1 MVLNRHRMKPRP
13 VRIASFFMLG
23 LLGAG
28 ALPAAPL
35 RVLYFTK
42 SSAFEHSV
50 IKRVD
55 DQPSHSERVLTEIG
69 AKHGIAFTFSKDGSL
84 FTPEYLAS
92 FDVLMFYTSGN
103 LLSAGTDGH
112 PAMTPAGK
120 QALLDAV
127 AAGKGFVGLH
137 SCSDTFHTGEGPGG
151 PPDRHHRF
159 RNYGDAADPFI
170 KMLGGEFI
178 RHGPQQTAH
187 ARVASPNFPGFESL
201 GTELQWHEEWYSL
214 KELAPD
220 MHALLVL
227 ETSGMTGSDY
237 QRPPF
242 PIAWARRHGE
252 GRVVYNALGHREDVW
267 ENPQFQSML
276 LGTLFWAGRRVEA
289 DIPPNLAIVSPN
301 YAELPPPPETK

>member
-1 MVLNRHRMKPRP
+1 MIPHP
-13 VRIASFFMLG
+13 VRIASLFMLG
-23 LLGAG
+23 LFGAT

-55 DQPSHSERVLTEIG
+55 DQPSHSERVLSQLGEQ
-69 AKHGIAFTFSKDGSL
+69 HDIAFTFSKDGSL
-84 FTPEYLAS
+84 FTPEYLAT
-92 FDVLMFYTSGN
+92 FDVLLFYTSGN
-103 LLSAGTDGH
+103 LLSVGTDGH

-127 AAGKGFVGLH
+127 AAGTGFVGLH

-151 PPDRHHRF
+151 PPDRLHRF
-159 RNYGDAADPFI
+159 RNYGDASDPFI

-178 RHGPQQTAH
+178 RHGPQQTAI
-187 ARVASPNFPGFESL
+187 ARVVSPTFPGFESL
-201 GTELQWHEEWYSL
+201 GTELRWHEEWYSL

-220 MHALLVL
+220 MHAFLVL
-227 ETSGMTGSDY
+227 ETDGMTGSDY

-242 PIAWARRHGE
+242 PIAWARQHGE
-252 GRVVYNALGHREDVW
+252 GRVVFNALGHREDIW
-267 ENPQFQSML
+267 GNDQFQTMIVGALS
-276 LGTLFWAGRRVEA
+276 WAGRRVEA
-289 DIPPNLAIVSPN
+289 SIPPNLPEVAPD
-301 YAELPPPPETK
+301 YAVLPPPPPERK